1 MGEVRTKMSVQDKST
16 ATLNKILDRLEKL
29 ERTMNN
35 VANNSTKTA
44 SAMDK
49 VSKSFEHA
57 TKTTHSNSDALGRYT
72 KSAQR
77 ATNQTNMLIT
87 KLRRLAST
95 YLGVM
100 GGQALVNAS
109 DAITSSENRL
119 GTIYDQIGGQQATGI
134 SRDQF
139 SQESLDKM
147 YESANRARTGYMDMA
162 KNVSK
167 SMVLANEAFDN
178 NIDNAIRFQEIMAE
192 AYSVGGASAA
202 EQASSMYQMVQ
213 ALGSGILQ
221 GDELRSVREGAAVA
235 YNAIE
240 KYAQGVY
247 NSTESLKDMASEGM
261 ITSDLVVAA
270 ILDAGETI
278 DKQFMKTQM
287 TFGQMWT
294 RFKNDVTKA
303 FEPALQKMNE
313 LANSPAAKE
322 LYLHMVN
329 GINMVS
335 QAFIKLM
342 DIAQVVINFIANNWM
357 LVRTILLVIVA
368 LVGVNLVNAFVKA
381 GGAAL
386 NFVRNLSKGQLIA
399 YGVAAALAVL
409 VGIAWAIYD
418 ATGSITMAVGYL
430 LVALSGVALVIALIT
445 GGTTMVVAAAMAGIL
460 LIAGLFIAFT
470 GTVMGGLYAIGAVFQ
485 NIGAF
490 IVNLWLACMA
500 FLGAAFGNAVKI
512 IANYIVGIWNY
523 WTTLVD
529 NIQLAWNNGMNWCM
543 QKISEMVAWAL
554 NKLADLAE
562 GFNSLFGGVAEK
574 LGIDIDV
581 GKIRGL
587 ANSASSTASSY
598 GSAINTNYK
607 SVLGAFNDGFGTF
620 ELTDETAEF
629 WDKFN
634 TLDYK
639 NILDSW
645 DKGYAL
651 GSDWQD
657 SIAEFF
663 NGIGDK
669 AKDFLGFGD
678 KANSYDGTLNPSSP
692 AFDPSSVLGDDAG
705 KNLEDT
711 AKNTDK
717 IADSMEL
724 SQEDLEYLRK
734 VAEMEWKKQFTTASV
749 VVNMENNNVV
759 NNESDLNGIVIKL
772 ADALESELNIVA
784 NGVYT

>member
-1 MGEVRTKMSVQDKST
+1 MGEVRTKMSVQDKSS
-16 ATLNKILDRLEKL
+16 ASLQRIADRLEKL

-35 VANNSTKTA
+35 VANNSAKTA

-57 TKTTHSNSDALGRYT
+57 TKTTNSNTDALGRYS

-119 GTIYDQIGGQQATGI
+119 GTIYDQIGGQQATGV

-139 SQESLDKM
+139 TQESLDKM
-147 YESANRARTGYMDMA
+147 YESANRARTGYIDMA

-247 NSTESLKDMASEGM
+247 NSTESLKDMASQGM

-270 ILDAGETI
+270 ILNAGETI
-278 DKQFMKTQM
+278 DEQFMKTQM

-342 DIAQVVINFIANNWM
+342 DITQVVINFIADNWM

-381 GGAAL
+381 GSAAL
-386 NFVRNLSKGQLIA
+386 SFVSNLSRGQLIA

-418 ATGSITMAVGYL
+418 ATGSITMALGYL
-430 LVALSGVALVIALIT
+430 LVALSGVAIVVALMTSGIT
-445 GGTTMVVAAAMAGIL
+445 MWVAAAMAGIL
-460 LIAGLFIAFT
+460 LVAGLFIAFT

-500 FLGAAFGNAVKI
+500 FLSAAFGNAVKI
-512 IANYIVGIWNY
+512 IGNYIVAFWNY

-574 LGIDIDV
+574 IGIDIDV

-598 GSAINTNYK
+598 GSAINTNYG
-607 SVLGAFNDGFGTF
+607 SLVDAFTDGLGTF
-620 ELTDETAEF
+620 EMVDETAEF

-634 TLDYK
+634 TLNYK
-639 NILDSW
+639 DILESW

-678 KANSYDGTLNPSSP
+678 KANSYDGTLNPSAP
-692 AFDPSSVLGDDAG
+692 AFDPSGILGDAG
-705 KNLEDT
+705 KDIEDT